1 MVKNSVL
8 RSTNTSISETNAA
21 IYTVSALNHMVQDL
35 LEDAFLPVW
44 IEGEISNFACPSSGH
59 WYFSL
64 KDQGAQVRCA
74 LFNGKQRFKG
84 LLQPKDGLHV
94 LVRAK
99 ISLYPVRGEFQLIIE
114 HLELAG
120 EGALRQAFEQLKKR
134 LAEEG
139 LFSEKYKKTLPAFPK
154 TLGVITSATGAVLRD
169 ISVIL
174 KKRFSALKI
183 IVYPCRVQGQTAAT
197 EIAAQIAQANQRQ
210 ECDVLI
216 LARGGGSLED
226 LWPFNEE
233 IVARAIFAS
242 QLPLISAVG
251 HETDFTIADFVADCR
266 AATPSMAA
274 QIVSPNSEEYVA
286 LLGNLAQRLTQSLL
300 QKTQHAQQILEHVVK
315 RLRHPKQRLHDQAQ
329 RCDELTERLTRAINR
344 QVNIQKQSLCALA
357 RMIHAMSPLASLDRG
372 YALIKRVST
381 NELVRDSQSV
391 LIGEQIIAQLAQ
403 GSLICRVEEKKS

>member
-1 MVKNSVL
+1 MIKNRLPLS
-8 RSTNTSISETNAA
+8 SETTEKKTV

-35 LEDAFLPVW
+35 LDDVFLPLW

-64 KDQGAQVRCA
+64 KDKQAQVRCA

-84 LLQPKDGLHV
+84 LLQPKEGLQV

-99 ISLYPVRGEFQLIIE
+99 VSLYPVRGEFQLIVE

-120 EGALRQAFEQLKKR
+120 EGALRQAFEQLKQR
-134 LAEEG
+134 LAQEG
-139 LFSEKYKKTLPAFPK
+139 LFSEQFKKALPSFPK
-154 TLGVITSATGAVLRD
+154 TIGVITSATGAVLRD
-169 ISVIL
+169 ISVIT
-174 KKRFSALKI
+174 KKRFAAIRLI
-183 IVYPCRVQGQTAAT
+183 IYPCRVQGNSAAA
-197 EIAAQIAQANQRQ
+197 EIAAQIKQANERR

-242 QLPLISAVG
+242 ELPLISAIG

-274 QIVSPNSEEYVA
+274 QLATPNGEEYAA
-286 LLGNLAQRLTQSLL
+286 LLNKFPQRLRQAIYPSIQHHQQSLAHL
-300 QKTQHAQQILEHVVK
+300 SK
-315 RLRHPKQRLHDQAQ
+315 RLRHPQQRLHDQAQ
-329 RCDELTERLTRAINR
+329 RCDELTQRLTQAIKR
-344 QVNIQKQSLCALA
+344 QLNTQQQSLTGLA
-357 RMIHAMSPLASLDRG
+357 RMIQAISPLASLDRG
-372 YALIKRVST
+372 YALIKRAT
-381 NELVRDSQSV
+381 TDELIRHSQEV
-391 LIGEQIIAQLAQ
+391 AIGEQVFVQLAQ
-403 GSLICRVEEKKS
+403 GHLICRVETKQP